1 MPFPVRLPPPST
13 TAAAAAAT
21 VGAVLAAVALRRYL
35 SASRH
40 GPSARVSMS
49 VTAGAATTLVANFAK
64 LLVGVVCVADVQ
76 FKGRGEIDAL
86 LYF

>member
-13 TAAAAAAT
+13 TVAAVAAT

-40 GPSARVSMS
+40 RPSARVSMS
-49 VTAGAATTLVANFAK
+49 AAAGAATTLMAYGSQRRSRSCWPPLPVPSS
-64 LLVGVVCVADVQ
+64 
-76 FKGRGEIDAL
+76 
-86 LYF
+86 